1 MTKKRILSAVLAGVM
16 TLSAFTALASC
27 SKKEVEPEKSKRTNV
42 YSAEDVTL
50 PDGIEYINQMTV
62 SGDKAYLTYYKQF
75 TVTYN
80 ELGEEVERR
89 VGYYYDD
96 GAYDVVMPEVEV
108 AVEEPVEEEVSD
120 DTAEADD
127 TVTDADGDGI
137 ADEDTADKEDPAP
150 VVPVEP
156 GSNNQSSSL
165 PEGWWYGYEGVD
177 MMAVVDLVTKEM
189 TEIEIDIPDEY
200 GYTNNS
206 LIDADGNFVAVTQ
219 NWTYNEDYSESTVNY
234 YYIRVSTESGEVID
248 AKSINDVLTG
258 IGLDLQMVYINRCAA
273 DTNGNLYLVLD
284 ASIIILDSEFNHKG
298 TVELGTGWVNDIHPI
313 GEKVLVVFNPDAS
326 TSRQIYFIE
335 NGQAVKLE
343 SDVLAE
349 AFKSYPSIV
358 GASENKLYY
367 STTTGITAY
376 DFTTDTAGEILNYIN
391 SDIDTTSGY
400 NLQSFGEDKFI
411 CHITDWSSEMR
422 KTTLSILTRV
432 PDEQL
437 QEEIILK
444 LGCTYIDY
452 YVNKAIIEYNK
463 KNTGVRI
470 TVVDYSPYNNQEN
483 EWTGAVTQLNNDII
497 IGKMPDMLL
506 LNNELPVDSYFQ
518 KGIFADLN
526 QFIDDP
532 EIGLDRTK
540 YLSNIFEATTADGK
554 MNSIIISYNVNTMM
568 AKSKFV
574 GTESGWTF
582 DEMMNCINTL
592 PEGMQAFFGYSRAQ
606 IIDLFF
612 NNSMNSFVDW
622 ETGETKFETDGFIK
636 FIEYLKTCPEKGY
649 WDEYY
654 GDDYVYDEELE
665 MQMNQNYELRYY
677 NDTALFSF
685 AYLSNLS
692 SYVYALNSFASR
704 EVTAVGYPTDDG
716 TSNGAVIVP
725 NIEIAIS
732 NSTAAKKQAWEV
744 IKSFMNSEF
753 IKDVTWEFSSNIESL
768 EKMAETAL
776 DDYYYYEITD
786 DDLEWYREMNYSD
799 DYIQYMKESNQKLD
813 QEIIDMTLDIV
824 KNVKTVQRNDSA
836 LVDIINEELSGF
848 FAGSKTAEETAKV
861 IAGRARIY
869 ISENS

>member
-1 MTKKRILSAVLAGVM
+1 MTKKRILSAILAGVM

-42 YSAEDVTL
+42 YTADDIAL
-50 PDGIEYINQMTV
+50 PGGIDYIDQMNV
-62 SGDKAYLTYYKQF
+62 SGDKAYITYYKQY
-75 TVTYN
+75 TITYN
-80 ELGEEVERR
+80 EKGEEVERR
-89 VGYYYDD
+89 EGYFYDD
-96 GAYDVVMPEVEV
+96 GSYDMVNEVT
-108 AVEEPVEEEVSD
+108 VEEVVVEDPAEEEVV
-120 DTAEADD
+120 DD

-137 ADEDTADKEDPAP
+137 PDSDVSDGVEVPDTLPI
-150 VVPVEP
+150 EP
-156 GSNNQSSSL
+156 GSNNQASSL
-165 PEGWWYGYEGVD
+165 PEGWWYGYEGVE
-177 MMAVVDLVTKEM
+177 MMAVVDLVTKEL
-189 TEIEIDIPDEY
+189 TEFAIEIPDEY

-206 LIDADGNFVAVTQ
+206 FIDADGNFAVLTQ
-219 NWTYNEDYSESTVNY
+219 NWSYNEDYSQSTVDY
-234 YYIRVSTESGEVID
+234 YYVRISTENGEVID
-248 AKSINDVLTG
+248 AKSLNEVLTG
-258 IGLDLQMVYINRCAA
+258 IGLDLQSVYINRCAA
-273 DTNGNLYLVLD
+273 DTSGNVYFVLD
-284 ASIIILDSEFNHKG
+284 ASILVFDSEFNHKA
-298 TVELGTGWVNDIHPI
+298 TVELGTGWVNAIHAVGDKI
-313 GEKVLVVFNPDAS
+313 LVVFNPDAAS
-326 TSRQIYFIE
+326 TRQIYFIE
-335 NGQAVKLE
+335 NGQSTKYE
-343 SDVLAE
+343 STVLSD

-358 GASENKLYY
+358 GASETKLFY

-411 CHITDWSSEMR
+411 CHITDWSSEER

-463 KNTGVRI
+463 KNTGIRI
-470 TVVDYSPYNNQEN
+470 TVVDYSPYNNQDN

-497 IGKMPDMLL
+497 TGKMPDILL

-540 YLSNIFEATTADGK
+540 YLANIFEATTSDGK
-554 MNSIIISYNVNTMM
+554 MNSLIISYTVNTMM
-568 AKSKFV
+568 AKSKYV
-574 GTESGWTF
+574 GSEMGWTF
-582 DEMMNCINTL
+582 DEMMNCINAL
-592 PEGMQAFFGYSRAQ
+592 PEGMQAFFGYSREQ
-606 IIDLFF
+606 IIELFF
-612 NNSMNSFVDW
+612 YNSMKSFVDW
-622 ETGETKFETDGFIK
+622 ETGETKFETEGFIK
-636 FIEYLKTCPEKGY
+636 FIEYLKNCPEKGY
-649 WDEYY
+649 WEEYY
-654 GDDYVYDEELE
+654 GEDYVYDEELDL
-665 MQMNQNYELRYY
+665 QMSQNYDLRYY
-677 NDTALFSF
+677 NDTALFNFS
-685 AYLSNLS
+685 YINNLN
-692 SYVYALNSFASR
+692 SYVYYLNTFASR
-704 EVTAVGYPTDDG
+704 DVTAIGYPTDDE

-725 NIEIAIS
+725 SIEIAIS
-732 NSTAAKKQAWEV
+732 NSTVAKKQAWEV

-753 IKDVTWEFSSNIESL
+753 IKDVSWQFSPSIESL

-786 DDLEWYREMNYSD
+786 DDLEWYKNMNYSD
-799 DYIQYMKESNQKLD
+799 DYIRYLKESNQNLD
-813 QEIIDMTLDIV
+813 QQIIDMTLDIV
-824 KNVKTVQRNDSA
+824 KNVKNVQRNDSA

-848 FAGSKTAEETAKV
+848 FAGSKIAEETAKV